1 MPTRQ
6 HSSGSETPAMNTR
19 TAKVKRETRETSIS
33 VELNVDGKGDSDIAT
48 GIRMLDHLLA
58 QLSHHGALNLKVSAT
73 GPDTHH
79 VVEDI
84 ALCLGRALNQ
94 AMGDRQGIVRMAHA
108 VVPMD
113 DALALVAVDLS
124 GRGYSVI
131 DIPFE
136 DKQIADLPS
145 GLVRHFLETFASE
158 ARLNLHTAVYRGNN
172 DHHKAE
178 ATFKA
183 LARAL
188 DAASRIDDRMKDR
201 IPSTK
206 DLID

>member
-1 MPTRQ
+1 
-6 HSSGSETPAMNTR
+6 MNAR
-19 TAKVKRETRETSIS
+19 TGKVKRETGETSIS
-33 VELNVDGKGDSDIAT
+33 VELAVDGKGDSDIAT
-48 GIRMLDHLLA
+48 GIRMFDHLLA
-58 QLSHHGALNLKVSAT
+58 QLSHHGAINLRVSAT

-84 ALCLGRALNQ
+84 GLCVGRALNQ
-94 AMGDRQGIVRMAHA
+94 ALGDRQGIVRMAHA

-124 GRGYSVI
+124 GRGYAVI
-131 DIPFE
+131 DIPFQ

-145 GLVRHFLETFASE
+145 DLVRHFLETFASE
-158 ARLNLHTAVYRGNN
+158 GRLNLHTAVHRGTN

-178 ATFKA
+178 AIFKA

-206 DLID
+206 NLID